1 MNTDSGLFHLLM
13 AVRTTRNHAGFAQT
27 QELPSMIESKP
38 PDIDHSLLSRPLP
51 SPDRPPVRGNAGC
64 EIAAVGLAG
73 RTAEKRISVG
83 RPQRPT
89 FVRRFLENAGWIV
102 PGTVLALLPKCPA
115 CIATYA
121 VIGAGVGFSLS
132 GMTYLRVL
140 LATLCAV
147 SLLYLA
153 ARRVRPVIATIFAA
167 QRSNSCEQAERP
179 WTDPWARE
187 CDRCADH

>member
-13 AVRTTRNHAGFAQT
+13 AVRSTRNHAGFAQA
-27 QELPSMIESKP
+27 QELPSVMEPKL
-38 PDIDHSLLSRPLP
+38 PDIDHSLLTRVIPL
-51 SPDRPPVRGNAGC
+51 PDRPPVRANGC
-64 EIAAVGLAG
+64 EFAAAGLA
-73 RTAEKRISVG
+73 RETATKPIFAG
-83 RPQRPT
+83 KPQRPI

-115 CIATYA
+115 CVATYA

-153 ARRVRPVIATIFAA
+153 ARRMRPVIATIFAA

-179 WTDPWARE
+179 WTDPWARN

>member
-1 MNTDSGLFHLLM
+1 MNTDSGLFHLFM

-27 QELPSMIESKP
+27 QELPSVVESKL
-38 PDIDHSLLSRPLP
+38 PDIDHSLLTRVIPL
-51 SPDRPPVRGNAGC
+51 PDRPPVRANGC
-64 EIAAVGLAG
+64 ENAAARLARETAKKPVFVG
-73 RTAEKRISVG
+73 KS
-83 RPQRPT
+83 QRPT

-102 PGTVLALLPKCPA
+102 PGTLLALLPKCPA
-115 CIATYA
+115 CVATYA

-153 ARRVRPVIATIFAA
+153 AKRMRPVVATIFAA
-167 QRSNSCEQAERP
+167 QRSNRCEQAERP
-179 WTDPWARE
+179 WTDPWARH
-187 CDRCADH
+187 CNRCADH